1 MVYYDYEKGG
11 SNMNNENIK
20 SREIKKVWTVNEQ
33 KISNIHTAGPVLAPG
48 PWQDYD
54 PFLLL
59 MEDKFEKGAF
69 DVHPHRGI
77 ETITYII
84 DGRIQHYDN
93 ATGAGGILEKGDLQF
108 MTAGRGVIH
117 NESPL
122 DGEKVHLL
130 QLWVNLPRKYK
141 MVKPRYQNMHAKDMP
156 VRQENGAL
164 IRVYSGSSGDIVSN
178 TLNYAPV
185 TFVEMALE
193 KGASIIQDLPDT
205 YNGYIYVLEGSGT
218 FGENRVEAKKGQA
231 MWLGSSE
238 DSKLN
243 GIHVSANE
251 KLRVILFAGE
261 PLREPV
267 VAHGPFVMNT
277 EEEIRQAYRDYH
289 EGKFKTLED

>member
-1 MVYYDYEKGG
+1 MILIVKKGDE
-11 SNMNNENIK
+11 NMK
-20 SREIKKVWTVNEQ
+20 LREIKKIWTVNEQ
-33 KISNIHTAGPVLAPG
+33 KISPIHTAGSVLAPG
-48 PWQDYD
+48 NWVDYD

-77 ETITYII
+77 ETLTYII
-84 DGRIQHYDN
+84 DGRLQHYDN

-108 MTAGRGVIH
+108 MTAGRGVLH

-156 VRQENGAL
+156 VREENGAL

-185 TFVEMALE
+185 TFVEIVLE
-193 KGASIIQDLPDT
+193 KGSSAIQDLPGT

-218 FGENRVEAKKGQA
+218 FGENKVEAKKGQA
-231 MWLGSSE
+231 MWLGSA
-238 DSKLN
+238 D
-243 GIHVSANE
+243 
-251 KLRVILFAGE
+251 
-261 PLREPV
+261 
-267 VAHGPFVMNT
+267 
-277 EEEIRQAYRDYH
+277 EEIRSGIQ
-289 EGKFKTLED
+289 FLQTKTYDLFCLQVSLSKNL

>member
-1 MVYYDYEKGG
+1 MIPIVKKGDE
-11 SNMNNENIK
+11 NMK
-20 SREIKKVWTVNEQ
+20 LREIKKIWTVNEQ
-33 KISNIHTAGPVLAPG
+33 KVSLIHTVGPVLAPG
-48 PWQDYD
+48 NWVDYD

-77 ETITYII
+77 ETLTYII
-84 DGRIQHYDN
+84 DGRLQHYDN
-93 ATGAGGILEKGDLQF
+93 ATGVGGIQEKGDLQF
-108 MTAGRGVIH
+108 MTAGKGVIH

-156 VRQENGAL
+156 VREENGAF

-185 TFVEMALE
+185 TFVEIVLE
-193 KGASIIQDLPDT
+193 EGASISQDLPGT

-218 FGENRVEAKKGQA
+218 FGENKVKAKKGQA
-231 MWLGSSE
+231 MWIGSTNEEIRS
-238 DSKLN
+238 
-243 GIHVSANE
+243 GIHISANE
-251 KLRVILFAGE
+251 KLRLVLFAGE

-267 VAHGPFVMNT
+267 VAYGPFVMNT
-277 EEEIRQAYRDYH
+277 EEEIRQAYQDYR
-289 EGKFKTLED
+289 EGKFETQEN